1 MNGREWLSVILE
13 DHNIPLNL
21 VADEPVT
28 IHSPISGLTTLQ
40 FTLKIRL
47 TDEEFANYAKVTK

>member
-1 MNGREWLSVILE
+1 MNGRDWLSVILE

-21 VADEPVT
+21 VADEPVS
-28 IHSPISGLTTLQ
+28 IHSPIRGMTTLE

-47 TDEEFANYAKVTK
+47 TDEEFANYAKVSK